1 MPKHCLVSHRSPAS
15 NLKQAGACFPGLGSV
30 FITSVVKLVTRQE
43 RRVWRDRRLLA
54 GSPPAFP
61 FYKRL
66 QAFRKKTWA
75 SFLFR
80 ARFFSV
86 SLQSSFADHR
96 QVDLFCFPVTASAL
110 HSSGLGSSAA
120 AQFDL
125 RKEASEFASKQQKH
139 PKKITKQKIQKKKT
153 RTRSSALRV
162 CCPKSGGSTSPH
174 RPNIVPKHLRL
185 RVYTE
190 LSISVYCFSRD
201 LPRVTIIIV
210 LKYSRSVA
218 ILSFRTRFVPSPST
232 QRSTLTTVRPTTR
245 PS

>member
-1 MPKHCLVSHRSPAS
+1 MID
-15 NLKQAGACFPGLGSV
+15 GS
-30 FITSVVKLVTRQE
+30 
-43 RRVWRDRRLLA
+43 
-54 GSPPAFP
+54 
-61 FYKRL
+61 L
-66 QAFRKKTWA
+66 QALLPHFLSTNACRHFA
-75 SFLFR
+75 RRPGRHFCFELVSFLFPCSR
-80 ARFFSV
+80 LSQTIARS
-86 SLQSSFADHR
+86 
-96 QVDLFCFPVTASAL
+96 T
-110 HSSGLGSSAA
+110 SSASQSRPVLFT
-120 AQFDL
+120 AQVL
-125 RKEASEFASKQQKH
+125 AVQQQLSSTYAKKHQSLHRSNKNTQKKSQNKKSK
-139 PKKITKQKIQKKKT
+139 KKKT